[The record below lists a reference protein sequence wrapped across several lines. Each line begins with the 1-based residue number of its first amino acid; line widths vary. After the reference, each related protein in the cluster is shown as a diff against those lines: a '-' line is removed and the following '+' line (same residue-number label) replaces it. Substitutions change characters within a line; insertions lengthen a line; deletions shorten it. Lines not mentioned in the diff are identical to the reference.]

1 MNRLIRITLI
11 AAATVL
17 ALLVL
22 VFVALTV
29 WLDPND
35 YKGRIEALAAEQGV
49 VLRLQGDL
57 SWRLL
62 PALAIEMHAVEV
74 GVAGAAVTLAR
85 VEQVA
90 AAVQLLP
97 LLSGQIQ
104 IDAIAVR
111 GASVTAQVEQNGR
124 NNWQPVAVA
133 ATSPATATAPAAP
146 PVAAT
151 TAAPDAPDKP
161 MSLAV
166 SRLQITD
173 MALSYRD
180 LSGTTDLLLER
191 VNLEL
196 ADANLDGELFPVRFS
211 AGLSRAGDLPP
222 LQLDVSGKLS
232 FSDKLLQLQPL
243 QLSASP
249 LDGDAGRLVLDI
261 SGSVDLRES
270 PSADL
275 ALTLSQT
282 NLREWLALLGLPQ
295 QTADTA
301 ALTRLQLTSTVR
313 LNGDFVS
320 FAPLQVTLD
329 DSNIKGA
336 VYLNQPGQLP
346 LLLDLSVDKLNLD
359 RYLAAPVAATPAPQT
374 AAVKNSSAPAPR
386 NPVPAAPLPLQT
398 LRELQYKL
406 VLAVAELQLKSAS
419 ISSVMLESHAD
430 AGIIHLDQL
439 NFNAYD
445 GTATA
450 QGQFNARG
458 QIARLDL
465 TSQLN
470 GVELLGLLS
479 AMKNEQRLSGK
490 VGASVSA
497 SARGRTQPELLQ
509 GLVASIDLSG
519 ESLLI
524 NELDIERNVCEL
536 AATLSQE
543 PLPDRSWRGQ
553 TPLQNVKA
561 GLQLQDQVL
570 QLVQVS
576 SGIDALEARAS
587 GTYQL
592 VSGNFD
598 IPLTVRIS
606 GARDA
611 ALACQ
616 IRDKWRN
623 RDLPLRCK
631 GNVARVGAGTCLPDQ
646 AALKS
651 LLTDEVKSKAQD
663 KLNQKLQEKLG
674 GDDAEPLQNLLK
686 GLLNK

>member
-11 AAATVL
+11 TAATVL

-22 VFVALTV
+22 VFAALTT

-35 YKGRIEALAAEQGV
+35 YKGHIEALAAEQGV

-74 GVAGAAVTLAR
+74 GMAGAAVTLAR

-111 GASVTAQVEQNGR
+111 GASVTAQVEPDGR
-124 NNWQPVAVA
+124 RNWQPVVADPA
-133 ATSPATATAPAAP
+133 ATPATSVTTAPAAP
-146 PVAAT
+146 PAA
-151 TAAPDAPDKP
+151 AADAPDKP
-161 MSLAV
+161 MGLAV

-173 MALSYRD
+173 MDLSYRD
-180 LSGTTDLLLER
+180 LSGATDIALER

-196 ADANLDGELFPVRFS
+196 TAVNLDGELFPVRLS
-211 AGLSRAGDLPP
+211 AALSRAGDVPP
-222 LQLDVSGKLS
+222 LQLDLSGQLS

-243 QLSASP
+243 QLSVAP
-249 LDGDAGRLVLDI
+249 LQGTAGRLVLDMQ
-261 SGSVDLRES
+261 GSVDLRET
-270 PSADL
+270 PGADL
-275 ALTLSQT
+275 TLSLSQT
-282 NLREWLALLGLPQ
+282 NLREWLALLNLPQ
-295 QTADTA
+295 NTADAA
-301 ALTRLQLTSTVR
+301 ALTRLQFTST
-313 LNGDFVS
+313 LHLSGDYVS
-320 FAPLQVTLD
+320 LSPLQVTLD
-329 DSNIKGA
+329 DSTLKGA
-336 VYLNQPGQLP
+336 AYLNQPGQLP
-346 LLLDLSVDKLNLD
+346 LLLDVSADKIDLD
-359 RYLAAPVAATPAPQT
+359 RYLPAPASTVAAPSAAPPAAQSPQSPLPPPPAP
-374 AAVKNSSAPAPR
+374 
-386 NPVPAAPLPLQT
+386 PLPLQT
-398 LRELQYKL
+398 LRDLHYKI
-406 VLAVAELQLKSAS
+406 VLAVDELQVKGARVN
-419 ISSVMLESHAD
+419 SVVLESHAQ
-430 AGIIHLDQL
+430 AGVIHLDQ
-439 NFNAYD
+439 FSVNAYE
-445 GTATA
+445 GTVTARGQLDA
-450 QGQFNARG
+450 QGQ
-458 QIARLDL
+458 QARLDL
-465 TSQLN
+465 SSQLN
-470 GVELLGLLS
+470 GVELLGLLTD
-479 AMKNEQRLSGK
+479 MRKEERLSGK
-490 VGASVSA
+490 VGGSISA

-509 GLVASIDLSG
+509 GLAASIRLSA
-519 ESLLI
+519 ETLLI
-524 NELDIERNVCEL
+524 SGLDIERNVCEL

-543 PLPDRSWRGQ
+543 PLAERSWRGN
-553 TPLQNVKA
+553 TPLQNLDA
-561 GLQLQDQVL
+561 ELQLRDQVL

-576 SGIDALEARAS
+576 SGIDAIAARAS
-587 GTYQL
+587 GAYQL
-592 VSGNFD
+592 ASGNFD
-598 IPLTVRIS
+598 IPLTVRIG

-631 GNVARVGAGTCLPDQ
+631 GNVAKVGAGTCLPDK

-651 LLTDEVKSKAQD
+651 LLTDEVKAKAQD